1 LAEAGRRILIVQE
14 DAIEAGLI
22 AFHLKQA
29 DMTALVV
36 TSTQEAWDAIGW
48 GPPEV
53 IVTELKTENIDGL
66 EVVGG
71 LVGKEVAAFLISD
84 GVPTPEEELEALDR
98 GVREIFT
105 KPIDHRILAQRV
117 ARAELRVMEEG
128 DASETAPIRGWL
140 EDHNMTSLLDMCRRL
155 SLNARLSVDLPNGES
170 GHLVIREGRVIDG
183 VRGDRA
189 GREAVFTVMTLA
201 TGRFTL
207 TPVLAEDPLLEGVD
221 RVRMD
226 LATLL
231 EAAVQPRDRTGT
243 TNTSPRTARR
253 PRTKTGLT
261 TLDEI
266 LGEEGE
272 LDDPATIISP
282 PPSSMP
288 VPTAEPSAGPSTTRD
303 AISTHVAV
311 DLQID
316 NPDTDAYAPT
326 YVSDRPLEIPNT
338 LQRSGPDSDILKALA
353 IDDDDAPLIF
363 PDDDLTDSLPTGP
376 VEEDPSTAGELVGGI
391 VPADP
396 FSSTADAFK
405 AITNEDLA
413 ALDDMEDDPA
423 PIAPSTNRTF
433 TQNELVTGHE
443 NTDPYSSTEEAFK
456 ALTRDDIERAS
467 REALSRPLVD
477 PTTSDDDG
485 DLDIEAPS
493 DVDPLDGR
501 SSSGAAARQTQ
512 SDYGELRPKSG
523 LLQQSE
529 IDELDGAFF
538 DDDDDDDDDEVLNT
552 RREDVGETPPTR
564 QDEEDEQAAYETAPI
579 VPRLEPMV
587 HPGLDPLA
595 ADAPM
600 EHSPGP
606 ETLGAIEAAMPGYG
620 RSRWMGRALLIGL
633 SLLFLGLGGLVVSKL
648 MARGTDTSPAAGLST
663 AEPTEASEDSG
674 DSEGAADSGKTI
686 EEQVSEQYGRGNLAA
701 KEGQLDAAM
710 DHYRSALKLNPDHAG
725 ALAGLSAA
733 LLKEKRYEDAKPMLE
748 ELLRVAPDEGPAHLT
763 LGLIA
768 HKLNEP
774 DDRTKAL
781 KAFMDL
787 VPNSPHRAKLLELIT
802 GGKAEE
808 GDDVVGAE

>member
-1 LAEAGRRILIVQE
+1 MAEAGRRILIVQE

-36 TSTQEAWDAIGW
+36 TTTQEAWDAIGW

-71 LVGKEVAAFLISD
+71 LVGKKVAAFLISD

-105 KPIDHRILAQRV
+105 KPIDHRVLAQRV

-155 SLNARLSVDLPNGES
+155 NLNARLSVDLPNDEN

-201 TGRFTL
+201 SGRFTL

-243 TNTSPRTARR
+243 TNTNPRTSRR

-266 LGEEGE
+266 LGDDD
-272 LDDPATIISP
+272 LDDPKTIVSP

-288 VPTAEPSAGPSTTRD
+288 VPTTGPSAGPSTTRD

-311 DLQID
+311 DLKID

-326 YVSDRPLEIPNT
+326 YVSDRPLEIPKT
-338 LQRSGPDSDILKALA
+338 LQRSGPDSDILKTLS

-363 PDDDLTDSLPTGP
+363 PDDDMTDSLPTGP
-376 VEEDPSTAGELVGGI
+376 VEESPSTANELVGGI

-413 ALDDMEDDPA
+413 VLDDEEDEDPA
-423 PIAPSTNRTF
+423 PIAPTNRPF

-443 NTDPYSSTEEAFK
+443 NADPYSSTEEAFK

-467 REALSRPLVD
+467 HEALSRPRVD
-477 PTTSDDDG
+477 PTTDAGGEELEVEATSDI
-485 DLDIEAPS
+485 DLLGGHA
-493 DVDPLDGR
+493 
-501 SSSGAAARQTQ
+501 SSGASARQTQ
-512 SDYGELRPKSG
+512 SDYGEIRPKSG

-538 DDDDDDDDDEVLNT
+538 DDDDDDDEEFLNT
-552 RREDVGETPPTR
+552 RREEAGDTPPTR
-564 QDEEDEQAAYETAPI
+564 QEEEDEQAAYETAPV
-579 VPRLEPMV
+579 VPRLDPTA

-595 ADAPM
+595 EDAPM

-620 RSRWMGRALLIGL
+620 RGRWMGRALLIGL

-663 AEPTEASEDSG
+663 ADPAESAESSDGA
-674 DSEGAADSGKTI
+674 EGAADSGKTI
-686 EEQVSEQYGRGNLAA
+686 EERVSEQYGRGNLAA
-701 KEGQLDAAM
+701 KEGQLAAAM

-774 DDRTKAL
+774 EARTKAL

-802 GGKAEE
+802 GGQAEE
-808 GDDVVGAE
+808 ADGVVGAE